1 MWKQLSNEVSPWWKH
16 SDNESYIYYNR
27 GDGQVG
33 FYCCGLSCINK
44 FRIVFDNA
52 LSFGLKLVVDR

>member
-1 MWKQLSNEVSPWWKH
+1 MRSVSLTSDLIDRTCDEMGWDSQKMWKQLSNEVSPWWKH

-33 FYCCGLSCINK
+33 FKC
-44 FRIVFDNA
+44 
-52 LSFGLKLVVDR
+52 